1 MAKFFS
7 EISDNVIMSEIV
19 KDGSYQ
25 VELKQPRNIK
35 FHRKYWKLIEFTRY
49 HLPEKFSFQVSLMGV
64 KVADVPI
71 NNRDAL
77 HSLFKYLLGVESISF
92 SSMSE
97 SEFKEFYSRSIDIC
111 CKLLGTAEET
121 VLKELSHFF

>member
-7 EISDNVIMSEIV
+7 EISDNVILSEIV
-19 KDGSYQ
+19 KDGAYQ

-64 KVADVPI
+64 NVADVPI
-71 NNRDAL
+71 NNRDTL
-77 HSLFKYLLGVESISF
+77 HSLFKYLQGIDSISF

-97 SEFKEFYSRSIDIC
+97 SEFKEFYSGSIDIC
-111 CKLLGTAEET
+111 CKLLGTAEEI
-121 VLKELSHFF
+121 VIKELANYY